1 MSNPVHLNENAKR
14 LQKRLEY
21 WAITTAGVCITE
33 RGSKAAPMLHE
44 ESTKVF
50 VETVKKAAIN
60 TVSVILNCAV
70 PSQVEFDEIQ
80 QNIIRSYDGNLTKVC
95 MFF

>member
-1 MSNPVHLNENAKR
+1 
-14 LQKRLEY
+14 
-21 WAITTAGVCITE
+21 
-33 RGSKAAPMLHE
+33 MLHE

-70 PSQVEFDEIQ
+70 PSQAEFDEIQ

>member
-1 MSNPVHLNENAKR
+1 
-14 LQKRLEY
+14 
-21 WAITTAGVCITE
+21 
-33 RGSKAAPMLHE
+33 MLHE

-60 TVSVILNCAV
+60 TVSVLLNCAV

-80 QNIIRSYDGNLTKVC
+80 QNIIRSYDGNLTKV
-95 MFF
+95 